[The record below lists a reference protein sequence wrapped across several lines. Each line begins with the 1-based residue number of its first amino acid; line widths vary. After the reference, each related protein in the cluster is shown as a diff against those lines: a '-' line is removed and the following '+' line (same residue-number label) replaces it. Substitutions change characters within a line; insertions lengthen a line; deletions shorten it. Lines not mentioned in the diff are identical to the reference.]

1 MTLRSQLVPL
11 VAALSLFA
19 CGGKMT
25 NTPDASLNLT
35 GGGTGSTGGGG
46 GSTGGGGGTTTDAG
60 VDAGSPC
67 TVSTANFGD
76 AGTLM
81 SEVTLDPGMNATSPT
96 DDFMQIFAPLEASMP
111 GDLVAV
117 ELYADYPPFE
127 GNDAGIVPGTY
138 EITGEQLNYAT
149 CGICVRVLTNATSS
163 NYDDSYLATG
173 GTVTITANGN
183 AVGQPFT
190 ATFQNLGLRHVNID
204 DMTFESTAAADNC
217 RSAIGNATVN
227 ATITAAQP

>member
-1 MTLRSQLVPL
+1 

-19 CGGKMT
+19 CGGKMS

-60 VDAGSPC
+60 VDAGSIC
-67 TVSTANFGD
+67 TVSTSNFAD
-76 AGTLM
+76 AGAI
-81 SEVTLDPGMNATSPT
+81 SGEVVLDVGMNATSPT
-96 DDFMQIFAPLEASMP
+96 DDFVQIFAPLEATMP
-111 GDLVAV
+111 GDLLAV

-138 EITGEQLNYAT
+138 EISGEQLNYAT
-149 CGICVRVLTNATSS
+149 CGVCVRVLTNATS
-163 NYDDSYLATG
+163 NGYDDSYLATG
-173 GTVTITANGN
+173 GTLTITANGN
-183 AVGQPFT
+183 TVGQPFT
-190 ATFQNLGLRHVNID
+190 ATFTNIGLRHVNID

-217 RSAIGNATVN
+217 RSTLGNASVN